1 MTDTDHAPDAH
12 GAPPP
17 DREGEGEAPAP
28 EDETP
33 VAEEGAVGSEDAVDG
48 KKMPSRRMLLL
59 GAGGAVLGAV
69 GVGAALAVRGGGGS
83 GRHAASPYSGDLRTV
98 ALAAA
103 LENQA
108 VSAYRAVDAVL
119 RGGRF
124 GPAVPALA
132 AFVRTAAAH
141 HTQHAATWNA
151 ILREARKP
159 VVTGVPLAGHARVL
173 DRIGTASS
181 VDEIVSAV
189 QGLEY
194 QAAQTHTAAAGS
206 LAGVGPAVTAAAT
219 IAPVEAMH
227 AATLGYV
234 LGGRP
239 WTANFLG
246 TAEVL
251 RTTELTA

>member
-1 MTDTDHAPDAH
+1 MTGTEHVPDVDGEHPPDPGQEALDPEE
-12 GAPPP
+12 APP
-17 DREGEGEAPAP
+17 G
-28 EDETP
+28 
-33 VAEEGAVGSEDAVDG
+33 AENTKSR
-48 KKMPSRRMLLL
+48 PSRRSLIL
-59 GAGGAVLGAV
+59 GAGGVVLGAAV
-69 GVGAALAVRGGGGS
+69 IGVGLAVDGGSGS
-83 GRHAASPYSGDLRTV
+83 GRHASSPYSGDLRTV

-119 RGGRF
+119 RAGRL
-124 GPAVPALA
+124 GPEVPALA

-159 VVTGVPLAGHARVL
+159 VVTGVPLSGHARLL
-173 DRIGTASS
+173 DRIEAASD
-181 VDEIVSAV
+181 VDEVVSAV

-194 QAAQTHTAAAGS
+194 QAAQTHMAAAGS

-246 TAEVL
+246 TNEAL

>member
-1 MTDTDHAPDAH
+1 MTGTEHVPDVD
-12 GAPPP
+12 GAQPP
-17 DREGEGEAPAP
+17 DPGQQPPDPGQEAL
-28 EDETP
+28 
-33 VAEEGAVGSEDAVDG
+33 VAEEAPPGAENTKRA
-48 KKMPSRRMLLL
+48 PSRRSLIL
-59 GAGGAVLGAV
+59 GAGGVVLGAAGI
-69 GVGAALAVRGGGGS
+69 GVGLAMDGGGS
-83 GRHAASPYSGDLRTV
+83 GRHASSPYSGDLRTV

-119 RGGRF
+119 RAGRL
-124 GPAVPALA
+124 GPEVPALA

-159 VVTGVPLAGHARVL
+159 VVTGVPLSGHTRLL
-173 DRIGTASS
+173 DRIKAASN
-181 VDEIVSAV
+181 VDEVVSAV
-189 QGLEY
+189 QDLEY
-194 QAAQTHTAAAGS
+194 QAAQTHMAAAGS

-234 LGGRP
+234 LGGQP

-246 TAEVL
+246 TNEVL

>member
-1 MTDTDHAPDAH
+1 MTGTEHAPDVH
-12 GAPPP
+12 GERPP
-17 DREGEGEAPAP
+17 GP
-28 EDETP
+28 EDEAQAP
-33 VAEEGAVGSEDAVDG
+33 EEAPPGAEDATDTR
-48 KKMPSRRMLLL
+48 KTPSRRTLILA
-59 GAGGAVLGAV
+59 AGGAVLCAAGI
-69 GVGAALAVRGGGGS
+69 GVGLAVRGGGS

-108 VSAYRAVDAVL
+108 VSAYRTVDAVL

-141 HTQHAATWNA
+141 HARHAATWNA

-159 VVTGVPLAGHARVL
+159 VVTGVPLAGHARL
-173 DRIGTASS
+173 LARIGAASS
-181 VDEIVSAV
+181 VDEVVSAM